1 MTGAHRLS
9 PMKMIRGWL
18 LAIVPTF
25 CVAQISQNQPQLCGT
40 AGPPSALPV
49 VISAQPNPGGSDLAI
64 QLPDGSRKTLDL
76 LADQIVKVC
85 PVAHNRLLVFGTVN
99 GGDGPFVWI
108 VNQITGTQL
117 DKLGSR
123 SPAVSPDQHWVAY
136 RQYYAPQA
144 GNASDKNY
152 LLYDLTKTPA
162 ENVMPS
168 GDPQAPNPPG
178 RLMYPRTPNYAPIN
192 DYLVDVPPEQ
202 EHNFASE
209 FFFWSPDSRFVVF
222 ADRTG
227 QQHPTTSI
235 VVVRADN
242 DALAAYVHP
251 LQTSE
256 VCTGD
261 GLGPEL
267 AAGAVLS
274 NVQFTSSSGAT
285 PDIFVSFS
293 PQGWPL
299 GQAQAC
305 TKRLLL
311 NSANLGPA
319 DVENHTPLHRT
330 GMTREV
336 PRPK

>member
-1 MTGAHRLS
+1 
-9 PMKMIRGWL
+9 
-18 LAIVPTF
+18 
-25 CVAQISQNQPQLCGT
+25 
-40 AGPPSALPV
+40 
-49 VISAQPNPGGSDLAI
+49 
-64 QLPDGSRKTLDL
+64 
-76 LADQIVKVC
+76 
-85 PVAHNRLLVFGTVN
+85 
-99 GGDGPFVWI
+99 
-108 VNQITGTQL
+108 
-117 DKLGSR
+117 
-123 SPAVSPDQHWVAY
+123 
-136 RQYYAPQA
+136 
-144 GNASDKNY
+144 
-152 LLYDLTKTPA
+152 
-162 ENVMPS
+162 MPS

-178 RLMYPRTPNYAPIN
+178 RLMYPRTQNYPPIN

-274 NVQFTSSSGAT
+274 IVQFTSSSGAT